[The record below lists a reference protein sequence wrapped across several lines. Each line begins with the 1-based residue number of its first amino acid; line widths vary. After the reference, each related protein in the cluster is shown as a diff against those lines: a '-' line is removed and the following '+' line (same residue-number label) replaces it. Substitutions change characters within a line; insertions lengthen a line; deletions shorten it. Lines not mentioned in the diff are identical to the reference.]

1 MTEITLSKEAVPAKP
16 QPPTVFVL
24 TDGERLESHE
34 YLLTASSL
42 SIDVGRQQ
50 RNIPVNK
57 LNIDATLAANHERGI
72 ELAFP
77 RNSGTVV
84 LGF

>member
-1 MTEITLSKEAVPAKP
+1 VTLPKDGAPAKP

-24 TDGERLESHE
+24 ANGEKLESHD

-42 SIDVGRQQ
+42 RIEVGRQ
-50 RNIPVNK
+50 RRIIPRSTSSTSK
-57 LNIDATLAANHERGI
+57 PRSSPTMRGI
-72 ELAFP
+72 ELMFP
-77 RNSGTVV
+77 RNSGTVL